1 MEFGLYLTCYY
12 GPGDVDEAA
21 LYRDTVACARL
32 AEDVGFDSISI
43 PEHHFADYLTV
54 PSPLML
60 AVKVAAETKH
70 VPIITAVIVVPFYD
84 IIRLAGEISLADHLS
99 DGRIE
104 LGLGRG
110 AFRYEFESFE
120 IDIPTSR
127 QRFDEGVKLLDRLLT
142 QNEVSHE
149 GNFYSIKRPITVM
162 PRPRTRP
169 RPKFWIATVSE
180 EGIGQAVR
188 EGHNVLTT
196 PLRSG
201 FEVAIDQASH
211 FINARE
217 QDGRPE
223 QQHNMLRNVYVSKD
237 RKDLAEKQEMLHQN
251 HRRFMNL
258 FTTSGTIENGRT
270 VPIDVDIDAEA
281 AVKNIIFG
289 TPDEVIE
296 RVQKHVDLGIE
307 GLQCNMHF
315 GAPYADAVRS
325 IELFASEVI
334 PEFRDTSAGAAPV
347 AAQPAGSEVG

>member
-12 GPGDVDEAA
+12 GPGDIDEAA

-32 AEDVGFDSISI
+32 AEDVGFDSLSI
-43 PEHHFADYLTV
+43 PEHHFADYLTI

-70 VPIITAVIVVPFYD
+70 VPIITAVVVVPFYD
-84 IIRLAGEISLADHLS
+84 ITRLAGEIALADHLS

-127 QRFDEGVKLLDRLLT
+127 PRFDEGVELLDRLLT
-142 QNEVSHE
+142 EYDVSHE
-149 GNFYSIKRPITVM
+149 GTYYSIKRPITVM
-162 PRPRTRP
+162 PRPRTHP

-180 EGIGQAVR
+180 QGIGQAVR

-201 FEVAIDQASH
+201 FEVAIEQASS
-211 FINARE
+211 FINSRE
-217 QDGRPE
+217 REGKPE
-223 QQHNMLRNVYVSKD
+223 QRHNMLRNVYVSTD
-237 RKDLAEKQEMLHQN
+237 RKDLAEKQQMLHEN

-258 FTTSGTIENGRT
+258 FTTPGTIDRGRT
-270 VPIDVDIDAEA
+270 RPVDVDIDAEA
-281 AVKNIIFG
+281 AVKNVIFG

-296 RVQKHVDLGIE
+296 RVQRHVDLGIE

-315 GAPYADAVRS
+315 GASYADAARS
-325 IELFASEVI
+325 IELFATEVI
-334 PEFRDTSAGAAPV
+334 PEFASTSASYAAP
-347 AAQPAGSEVG
+347 AELPAGSEVG